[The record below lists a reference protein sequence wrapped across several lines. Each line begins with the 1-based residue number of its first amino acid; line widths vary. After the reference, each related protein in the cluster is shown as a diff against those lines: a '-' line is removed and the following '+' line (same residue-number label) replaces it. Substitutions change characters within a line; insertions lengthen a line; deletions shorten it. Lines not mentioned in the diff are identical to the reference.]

1 MEALRIELTDET
13 PLVILDPKNNVFEF
27 SGKSLPEDVIT
38 FYKPVLTWLDTYGQ
52 SPNAKTLV
60 DFKMI
65 YFNTASSKMILDIL
79 FKLEELNNSGTSV
92 SVRWFFQQEDDDMKE
107 AGEEY
112 GDLVEIPFELQAME
126 G

>member
-1 MEALRIELTDET
+1 MEALKIELTDET
-13 PLVILDPKNNVFEF
+13 PQVILDPENNVFEF

-38 FYKPVLTWLDTYGQ
+38 FYKPVLSWLETYGQ
-52 SPNAKTLV
+52 APKAATRV

-79 FKLEELNNSGTSV
+79 FKLEELNSSGTSV
-92 SVRWFFQQEDDDMKE
+92 SVRWFFQPEDDDMKE